1 MAPPGMDNGLCAR
14 VSLDEYVER
23 MPEGQRDI
31 YYLVAPG
38 GRKQAGIVHSPL
50 PRSCIHFAPAL
61 IEALIEASAAEL
73 TDAYTRS
80 G

>member
-1 MAPPGMDNGLCAR
+1 MGASGLCAR

-38 GRKQAGIVHSPL
+38 GRKQAGIAHPPL
-50 PRSCIHFAPAL
+50 ASFLRSL
-61 IEALIEASAAEL
+61 RLDGGL
-73 TDAYTRS
+73 GR
-80 G
+80 